1 METLTLVFLAIII
14 ILIIAIPVREWI
26 SYYSFIN
33 DIYYNVMKGSRR
45 KKKFR
50 NIDIIVI
57 YDEYK
62 SLPDKDF
69 KIAKLKL
76 RSFAKDN
83 FVQSFV
89 GILLVIIT
97 IMVSLISILS
107 SMTKTTVKDIY
118 GIGLLAILI
127 GALLVVYT
135 FHIYFE
141 NDKNKILKAHLAAV
155 NEIER
160 ERP

>member
-1 METLTLVFLAIII
+1 M
-14 ILIIAIPVREWI
+14 
-26 SYYSFIN
+26 
-33 DIYYNVMKGSRR
+33 
-45 KKKFR
+45 
-50 NIDIIVI
+50 I